1 MFEIKMHV
9 ILALFC
15 LIFLLIVLCDRKL
28 ECPGG
33 EARSGV
39 KGCLQNPDRISLIF
53 VFLKNVALGI
63 VSLSCGSFV
72 DGGQKIR

>member
-9 ILALFC
+9 ILAFFC

-53 VFLKNVALGI
+53 VFFEKCSIGNRQFELWV
-63 VSLSCGSFV
+63 V
-72 DGGQKIR
+72 R